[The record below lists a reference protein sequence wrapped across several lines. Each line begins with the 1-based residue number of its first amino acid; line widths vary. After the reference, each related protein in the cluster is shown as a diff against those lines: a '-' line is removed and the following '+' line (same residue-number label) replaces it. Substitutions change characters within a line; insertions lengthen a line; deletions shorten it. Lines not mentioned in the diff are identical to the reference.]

1 MRTIAI
7 VGAGQAGLQLAL
19 GLQQHGYAVTLVS
32 DRTPESIW
40 SGSVMSTQGMFH
52 DALETERA
60 LGLNLWDAEC
70 PPVES
75 MAIRIA
81 GPDGA
86 PALEWQANLERPGQA
101 VDQRVKLAGWMRLF
115 AERGGTLVYAAAGV
129 DDLERLAES
138 HDLVVVAA
146 GKGPISQLF
155 PRDAERSPYSEPQR
169 VLALVTVSG
178 LEEGE
183 YNQVAINLI
192 PGVGEFFVIPGMT
205 TSGPCHNLLI
215 EAIPGGPLDCWDD
228 VGTAEE
234 HLARTMECLERI
246 LPWEAARF
254 ANARVCDDKASLR
267 GRFAPT
273 VRQPV
278 GTLPSGRV
286 VLGMADTV
294 VLNDPITGQGS
305 NNAAKCATAY
315 LNSILAHGD
324 APFDA
329 AWMQATFD
337 EFWQYAAYVTGWTNA
352 FLAPPPPHVIDILG
366 AASQAPALASR
377 FVNGFNHP
385 PSFFPWLVDPDAAR
399 EAIAS
404 AMAAS

>member
-1 MRTIAI
+1 
-7 VGAGQAGLQLAL
+7 
-19 GLQQHGYAVTLVS
+19 
-32 DRTPESIW
+32 
-40 SGSVMSTQGMFH
+40 
-52 DALETERA
+52 
-60 LGLNLWDAEC
+60 
-70 PPVES
+70 
-75 MAIRIA
+75 
-81 GPDGA
+81 
-86 PALEWQANLERPGQA
+86 
-101 VDQRVKLAGWMRLF
+101 VKLAGWMRLF
-115 AERGGTLVYAAAGV
+115 AERGGTLVYTAASV

-146 GKGPISQLF
+146 GKGAISQLF
-155 PRDAERSPYSEPQR
+155 PRDAERSPYDAPQR

-178 LEEGE
+178 LEEGA
-183 YNQVAINLI
+183 YNQVAINLV
-192 PGVGEFFVIPGMT
+192 PGVGEFFVIPGLT

-234 HLARTMECLERI
+234 HLARTRECLERI

-254 ANARVCDDKASLR
+254 ANAQVSDANASLR

-273 VRQPV
+273 VRQPI
-278 GTLPSGRV
+278 GTLPSGRA

-337 EFWQYAAYVTGWTNA
+337 DFWQYAAYVTGWTNA

-366 AASQAPALASR
+366 AASQAPALAER

-404 AMAAS
+404 AMAA